1 MLAERKDRSVS
12 PPSEHWEPTF
22 LLLEPEVEGFSP
34 NCLCPVSASVYW
46 VAPSPGRGILES
58 RKEKTGNAVLFQWY
72 FVFLSLLPICLSFR
86 VHAFCP
92 GAISS
97 VQWRN
102 SQMCLLCVTWNPPSI
117 CFGECGFFSFLVVLG
132 LRCCAWAFFSC
143 SQWGWLSSCGA
154 QASHRGGFSYGAR
167 ARQLRLPGSG
177 AQARELWYMSLA
189 ALQRVLSSWTRDL
202 TSVPCRQGGL
212 LTAKPPRKPYLVF
225 WIHLQD
231 LTFSSCTFQ
240 LRVTGSVGS
249 GLHSR
254 FEFWFWDSACY
265 HVFLVLWWIGFIN
278 MPPFCH
284 W

>member
-1 MLAERKDRSVS
+1 MPGHLRTTAPQSERKAPLLPGFVQQAPTAPTVTAALLMLAERKDRSVS

-58 RKEKTGNAVLFQWY
+58 RKKKTGNAVLFQWY

-132 LRCCAWAFFSC
+132 LRCCA
-143 SQWGWLSSCGA
+143 
-154 QASHRGGFSYGAR
+154 
-167 ARQLRLPGSG
+167 
-177 AQARELWYMSLA
+177 
-189 ALQRVLSSWTRDL
+189 
-202 TSVPCRQGGL
+202 
-212 LTAKPPRKPYLVF
+212 
-225 WIHLQD
+225 
-231 LTFSSCTFQ
+231 
-240 LRVTGSVGS
+240 
-249 GLHSR
+249 
-254 FEFWFWDSACY
+254 
-265 HVFLVLWWIGFIN
+265 
-278 MPPFCH
+278 
-284 W
+284 